1 MQTILRLFLLLVL
14 GGAAITVWD
23 GFFILP
29 EGQQA
34 VITQFGAP
42 VGEPVTKAGLKFKTP
57 FIQMVQYFDK
67 RILVWDGDPNQ
78 IPTNDKTFI
87 YMDNTARWR
96 ITDPLRF
103 LQAVGNEKRANSLLN
118 DIIAGTVRDL
128 VNKND
133 LIEIIRSSDWSP
145 DYMAAVVQSRD
156 MIAPPQVGRDKISHM
171 VLEAASKITPQYGI
185 ELLDVMFTRVNYIE
199 SVRLRVYDRMISE
212 RKRIAAEK
220 RSTGEGRKAEIL
232 GRVDRELQEITSNAR
247 REATEIRGQAD
258 AEATKI
264 YAQTYTAH
272 PEFFAFQKSLESY
285 RTIIGKNTSLV
296 LSADS
301 DLFRYLDSQK
311 AKK

>member
-1 MQTILRLFLLLVL
+1 MNRIIRLFLLFIL
-14 GGAAITVWD
+14 GGIAITAWD

-57 FIQMVQYFDK
+57 FIQIVQFFDK

-96 ITDPLRF
+96 IVDPLRF
-103 LQAVGNEKRANSLLN
+103 LQAVGNERRANSLLN

-128 VNKND
+128 VNKHD

-145 DYMAAVVQSRD
+145 DYMASMVQGRD
-156 MIAPPQVGRDKISHM
+156 MIAPPEVGRDKISHM

-232 GRVDRELQEITSNAR
+232 GRVDRELQEITSTAQ
-247 REATEIRGQAD
+247 REAIEIRGQAD
-258 AEATKI
+258 AEAAKI
-264 YAQTYTAH
+264 YGQTYSGF

-285 RTIIGKNTSLV
+285 RTIIGKNASLV
-296 LSADS
+296 LSTDS
-301 DLFRYLDSQK
+301 DLFRYLNSQK
-311 AKK
+311 VQK

>member
-1 MQTILRLFLLLVL
+1 MNTILRLFLLLVL

-57 FIQMVQYFDK
+57 FIQVVQYFDK

-96 ITDPLRF
+96 IVDPLRF
-103 LQAVGNEKRANSLLN
+103 LQAVGNERRANSLLN

-145 DYMAAVVQSRD
+145 DYMASVLQSRD

-232 GRVDRELQEITSNAR
+232 GRVDRELQEITSTAR

-296 LSADS
+296 LSAES

>member
-1 MQTILRLFLLLVL
+1 MNKIIRLFLIFIL
-14 GGAAITVWD
+14 GGVAITVWD

-57 FIQMVQYFDK
+57 FIQIVQYFDK
-67 RILVWDGDPNQ
+67 RVLVWDGDPNQ

-96 ITDPLRF
+96 IIDPLRF
-103 LQAVGNEKRANSLLN
+103 LQAVGNERRANSLLN

-145 DYMAAVVQSRD
+145 DYMASMVQARD
-156 MIAPPQVGRDKISHM
+156 MIAPPAVGRDKISHM
-171 VLEAASKITPQYGI
+171 VLEAASKVTPQYGI

-232 GRVDRELQEITSNAR
+232 GRVDRELQEITSNAQ
-247 REATEIRGQAD
+247 REALEIRGQAD
-258 AEATKI
+258 AEAAKI
-264 YAQTYTAH
+264 YAQAYSSH

-285 RTIIGKNTSLV
+285 RSIISKNASLV

-301 DLFRYLDSQK
+301 DLFRYLNSQK
-311 AKK
+311 VQK

>member
-1 MQTILRLFLLLVL
+1 MDKIIRLFLLIIL
-14 GGAAITVWD
+14 GGVAITVWD

-57 FIQMVQYFDK
+57 FIQVVQYFDK
-67 RILVWDGDPNQ
+67 RVLVWDGDPNQ

-96 ITDPLRF
+96 IVDPLRF
-103 LQAVGNEKRANSLLN
+103 LQAVGNERRANSLLN

-133 LIEIIRSSDWSP
+133 LIEIIRSSDWSQ
-145 DYMAAVVQSRD
+145 DYMASMVQARD
-156 MIAPPQVGRDKISHM
+156 MIAPPTVGRDKISHM

-232 GRVDRELQEITSNAR
+232 GRVDRELQEITSSAQ
-247 REATEIRGQAD
+247 REALEIRGQAD
-258 AEATKI
+258 AEAAKI
-264 YAQTYTAH
+264 YGQTYSSH

-285 RTIIGKNTSLV
+285 RSIISKNASLV

-301 DLFRYLDSQK
+301 DLFRYLNSQK
-311 AKK
+311 VQK